1 MSGKTRDEEWFIDDQ
16 TQWFEEQK
24 RDEEELQQLREAE
37 MREHLM
43 GEVIEEFKR
52 LYLTDIHKEA
62 VVFARKFYGQG
73 FVHGFAAAL
82 LGAVAFIYFA

>member
-1 MSGKTRDEEWFIDDQ
+1 MSKTRDDEWFTEDQSQWWDD
-16 TQWFEEQK
+16 QK
-24 RDEEELQQLREAE
+24 RDEEELQQLRETE

-73 FVHGFAAAL
+73 FKHGFAAAL
-82 LGAVAFIYFA
+82 LGAIAFIYFA

>member
-16 TQWFEEQK
+16 TQWWEEQK

-37 MREHLM
+37 MMDALRHRVLA
-43 GEVIEEFKR
+43 EVQDK
-52 LYLTDIHKEA
+52 
-62 VVFARKFYGQG
+62 VVEMLRRVAASVYRQG
-73 FVHGFAAAL
+73 FVHGFAAAM

>member
-1 MSGKTRDEEWFIDDQ
+1 MAKTSNDEWFTEDQSQWWDD
-16 TQWFEEQK
+16 QK

-73 FVHGFAAAL
+73 FFHGFAAAM
-82 LGAVAFIYFA
+82 LGAVAFIYFG